1 MTMKDLSARQ
11 KRFLQALLTSKS
23 AREAAQKAGIG
34 EKTAYR
40 WLRQPAF
47 REALQEAES
56 GLLEEAM
63 RRLLSMQSG
72 ALDALSDLVSD
83 RRLPGARLA
92 AAKAILDTALRF
104 RNAVELEARLA
115 ELEEQVKQVAIQS
128 EPPQGDL

>member
-1 MTMKDLSARQ
+1 MTRNDLTARQ

-23 AREAAQKAGIG
+23 AREAAHKCGIG

-72 ALDALSDLVSD
+72 ALDALSDLVTD

-92 AAKAILDTALRF
+92 AAKTVLDAVLRF
-104 RNAVELEARLA
+104 RNAVELEARITD
-115 ELEEQVKQVAIQS
+115 LERRIDEAAAQA
-128 EPPQGDL
+128 EPPTD